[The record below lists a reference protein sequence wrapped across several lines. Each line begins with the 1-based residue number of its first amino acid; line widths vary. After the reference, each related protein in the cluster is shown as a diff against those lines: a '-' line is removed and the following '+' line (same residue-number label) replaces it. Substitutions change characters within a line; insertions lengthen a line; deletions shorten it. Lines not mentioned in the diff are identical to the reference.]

1 MQRSSKLSPPNQTR
15 SSSDAEK
22 PARRDIIRR
31 DEKYRQLVGRRTA
44 ASYAEGVLVNRQVVG
59 WYSIFRPNFF

>member
-1 MQRSSKLSPPNQTR
+1 MQRSSKLSPSNQTR

-31 DEKYRQLVGRRTA
+31 DEKYRQLVGRRTV
-44 ASYAEGVLVNRQVVG
+44 YAERVLVNRQVVG
-59 WYSIFRPNFF
+59 WYSIFRPMF